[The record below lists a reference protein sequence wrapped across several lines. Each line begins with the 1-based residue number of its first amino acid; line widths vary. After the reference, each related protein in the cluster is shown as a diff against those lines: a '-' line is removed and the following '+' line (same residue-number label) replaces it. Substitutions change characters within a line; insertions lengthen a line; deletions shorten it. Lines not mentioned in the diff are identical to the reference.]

1 MPHVARAL
9 LALGLLVV
17 AARPAHA
24 QALQIFDA
32 HIHYSQSD
40 WDALTPERALSVL
53 ARANVFRAL
62 VSSTPDDGTL
72 KLYDRS
78 PRGIVPFLRPYRN
91 RGDMATWPHDVAVAS
106 YVEER
111 LKRGIYRGIG
121 EFHLSASDVEA
132 PVVKRFAVL
141 AEQRNIFWQAHV
153 DDVTVEKLLTLYPRV
168 RILWAHAG
176 MSASADT
183 VARMLDRYPK
193 LCVELALRLDV
204 EPGERLRRRRPRD
217 LVHLVIVLADLLD
230 RTHEEPLHGLLH
242 APAVALKPIGHR
254 LQLARDL
261 AVVTG
266 LFTHF
271 AQGRVDTLLS
281 RRQRALGQRPDRSV
295 AKIARPYQ
303 QDAAIGIDDENTR
316 RELEDAPKHGHSRE
330 SDAPDSDEQRTT

>member
-1 MPHVARAL
+1 MSRVARGV
-9 LALGLLVV
+9 LALGLLVA
-17 AARPAHA
+17 AARPAQG

-91 RGDMATWPHDVAVAS
+91 RGDMATWPHDTAVAS

-121 EFHLSASDVEA
+121 EFHLSAGDVEA
-132 PVVKRFAVL
+132 PVVKRFAAL

-153 DDVTVEKLLTLYPRV
+153 DDVTVEKLLVLYPRV

-176 MSASADT
+176 MSASAGT
-183 VARMLDRYPK
+183 VARLLDRYPQ
-193 LCVELALRLDV
+193 LWVELALRLDV
-204 EPGERLRRRRPRD
+204 APGGQLDPAWRAVFVKYPDRFMVGTDTWVTSRWETLRDSMQVIQEWLAQLPRDVAEQIAYKNGERLFP
-217 LVHLVIVLADLLD
+217 
-230 RTHEEPLHGLLH
+230 
-242 APAVALKPIGHR
+242 AP
-254 LQLARDL
+254 
-261 AVVTG
+261 
-266 LFTHF
+266 
-271 AQGRVDTLLS
+271 
-281 RRQRALGQRPDRSV
+281 
-295 AKIARPYQ
+295 
-303 QDAAIGIDDENTR
+303 
-316 RELEDAPKHGHSRE
+316 
-330 SDAPDSDEQRTT
+330 